1 MDHFIF
7 FLNRQWILG
16 FKLIELVVLLEHI
29 LYKSTSAV
37 CHFTETIVQSS
48 LHWTDTITQL
58 VLLQVRQMPDIMSY
72 KFFHPIDLNMLHQIL
87 L

>member
-29 LYKSTSAV
+29 LYQPTPTV
-37 CHFTETIVQSS
+37 CHLTETIVQSS
-48 LHWTDTITQL
+48 LHWTGTVTQL
-58 VLLQVRQMPDIMSY
+58 VLL
-72 KFFHPIDLNMLHQIL
+72 
-87 L
+87 